1 MSEEITGVCVDIPT
15 MLLRAKN
22 ERICNNLIQMLHAL
36 PPEPVTYRLVT
47 FNNWISVADRL
58 PEEGKDVLCAG
69 SGGSQYVTSWVSDD
83 KWVDR
88 ECSYHKKVFLTCVT
102 HWQPLPELPKK

>member
-36 PPEPVTYRLVT
+36 PPEPVTYRLV
-47 FNNWISVADRL
+47 N
-58 PEEGKDVLCAG
+58 VLII
-69 SGGSQYVTSWVSDD
+69 
-83 KWVDR
+83 
-88 ECSYHKKVFLTCVT
+88 KKFF
-102 HWQPLPELPKK
+102 